1 MRETMT
7 RETSRRAPRIAFT
20 ALAAACVLALPRTA
34 AAQGPAQEV
43 RSDWPA
49 ADAIGA
55 VNGQQVVGYR
65 IVGGTTAP
73 AGAWPSVV
81 AIYKRGFANGRIPIC
96 GGTIVDRQW
105 VLTAAHC
112 VYRQAAGTFFIR
124 EGALNLSGG
133 SGRTIN
139 VTQVVWHE
147 RFSPSPPA
155 NDIALLRLETPSQQ
169 PAQTL
174 LAGAGR
180 ATVLRAGALATVV
193 GYGRVRP
200 QPMNAAPGFQSGP
213 GSDILLQVDLPV
225 VETDR
230 CRARY
235 NAQAINDGTVCAGYE
250 DGGRDSCQGDS
261 GGPLFV
267 RGALGAPVQVGIV
280 SWGPGCAQPRAYG
293 VYTSVG
299 QFEGWIRQR
308 ASGAS
313 FSGAAPPSATAQ
325 ANPRPPAGA
334 APQRPPPQAAGQRP
348 PSAGQRP
355 PPAQGAAPAA
365 AAVPA
370 TAAFAVTDATLG
382 SALATQ
388 AEVAPSQVAQV
399 TVDVVPA
406 RVMVGQTFTVRVTST
421 VAGDLVVFNEDERG
435 NMFQIFPNQHA
446 RGTLPGQAPTR
457 IAAGQTITIP
467 GPGDG
472 FALRVTPP
480 AGANRII
487 AAVVPVEAHV
497 DQVTAAAQSME
508 NLGDPQ
514 AYLEALAD
522 RISTS
527 RGVAVEPRSQ
537 AFGQRHY
544 EIVGR

>member
-1 MRETMT
+1 MRT
-7 RETSRRAPRIAFT
+7 AF
-20 ALAAACVLALPRTA
+20 AAACVLALPGTG
-34 AAQGPAQEV
+34 AAQAPAQAV
-43 RSDWPA
+43 RSEWPA
-49 ADAIGA
+49 EDAIGV

-73 AGAWPSVV
+73 AGAWPSMV
-81 AIYKRGFANGRIPIC
+81 ALYKRGFANGQVPVC
-96 GGTIVDRQW
+96 GATVIDRQW

-124 EGALNLSGG
+124 EGAQNLSGG
-133 SGRTIN
+133 GGRTIN

-147 RFSPSPPA
+147 RYSPSPPA

-180 ATVLRAGALATVV
+180 AAVLREGALSTVV

-200 QPMNAAPGFQSGP
+200 QPMNASPGFQSGP

-225 VETDR
+225 VAADR

-235 NAQAINDGTVCAGYE
+235 NAAAINDGTVCAGYE

-267 RGALGAPVQVGIV
+267 RGGLGAPVQVGIV

-299 QFEGWIRQR
+299 QFEAWIRQR
-308 ASGAS
+308 ATGAS
-313 FSGAAPPSATAQ
+313 FSGAPPPTATAQ
-325 ANPRPPAGA
+325 PSPRPPAA
-334 APQRPPPQAAGQRP
+334 AAAQRPQQGTTPAAAQRPPPGA
-348 PSAGQRP
+348 S
-355 PPAQGAAPAA
+355 AQGT
-365 AAVPA
+365 AVQG
-370 TAAFAVTDATLG
+370 TAAFAATDATLG
-382 SALATQ
+382 PALATQ
-388 AEVAPSQVAQV
+388 AEVAPSQAAQV
-399 TVDVVPA
+399 TVDVVPSRIA
-406 RVMVGQTFTVRVTST
+406 VGQTFSIRVTST
-421 VAGDLVVFNEDERG
+421 VAGDLVVFNEDENG
-435 NMFQIFPNQHA
+435 SMYQIFPNQHS
-446 RGTLPGQAPTR
+446 RGAQPGQARTR

-472 FALRVTPP
+472 FVLRVTPP
-480 AGANRII
+480 VGANRII

-508 NLGDPQ
+508 TLGDPQ

-522 RISTS
+522 RISAS